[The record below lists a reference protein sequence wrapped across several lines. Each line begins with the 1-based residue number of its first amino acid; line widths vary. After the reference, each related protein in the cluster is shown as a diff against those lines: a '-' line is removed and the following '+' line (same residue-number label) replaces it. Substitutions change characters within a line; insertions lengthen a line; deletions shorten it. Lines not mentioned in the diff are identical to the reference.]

1 MVPWPFRLKFGR
13 EMGTHPGMPVPMFGL
28 GTHLKMGF
36 QGAIGPN
43 NEWFA
48 RVWMLQLA
56 GALQRAGAFQWA
68 GALQWAVTLQRV

>member
-1 MVPWPFRLKFGR
+1 
-13 EMGTHPGMPVPMFGL
+13 MGTHPGMPVPMFGL

-56 GALQRAGAFQWA
+56 GALQQAHALKRA
-68 GALQWAVTLQRV
+68 GALQQAGALQRA